1 MNINDSVYKREERAV
16 FALRSLYQSYGYS
29 KYKMSKFEEYDLYVR
44 NKDFL
49 VSDHIISFTD
59 TNGKLMALKPDVTL
73 SIIRNTKEVPGS
85 VQKLYYNENVYR
97 VSKGTQSFK
106 EIMQAGLECIGDIDD
121 YCLLE
126 VLMLAAESLKLIS
139 GRFVL
144 DISHLGVVSGVL
156 DSLNLSM
163 EGRRMVLKCIGDKN
177 FHGIMDVC
185 NKEEIPAGQVEF
197 LRLLVTSYGAPEEV
211 LPRLKAQIAEGMETG
226 TGIAATGPQTT
237 AAEVS
242 AALNSLEQLERI
254 VSALQSLGYGDQIRI
269 DFSVINDMKY
279 YNGIVFKGFVEG
291 IPAGILSGGQYDKLM
306 QQMGKK
312 AGAIGFAV
320 YLDLLERLTETS
332 RPYDVDALLLYDE
345 TSDLKT
351 VSDTVHFLTGSGKSV
366 LAGRSV
372 PENLKYKQLLK
383 LQEGRVEILE
393 NNA

>member
-1 MNINDSVYKREERAV
+1 MNSNTLPLNFNEKVI
-16 FALRSLYQSYGYS
+16 FALRSLYS
-29 KYKMSKFEEYDLYVR
+29 KCGFAQYKMSKFEEYDLYVR

-49 VSDHIISFTD
+49 VSDHIITFTD

-73 SIIRNTKEVPGS
+73 SIIRNTKDVPGS

-106 EIMQAGLECIGDIDD
+106 EIMQAGLECIGDIDE
-121 YCLLE
+121 YCLSE
-126 VLMLAAESLKLIS
+126 VLMLAAESLKVIS
-139 GRFVL
+139 DRFVL
-144 DISHLGVVSGVL
+144 DISHLGVVSGIL
-156 DSLNLSM
+156 NSLNLSM
-163 EGRRMVLKCIGDKN
+163 EGRRTVLKCIGDKN
-177 FHGIMDVC
+177 FHGILDIC
-185 NKEEIPAGQVEF
+185 NKEEIPAQQTEL
-197 LRLLVTSYGAPEEV
+197 LRRLVSSYGAPETV
-211 LPRLKAQIAEGMETG
+211 IPTLKAQLSAGQDIEKTSPA
-226 TGIAATGPQTT
+226 T
-237 AAEVS
+237 AAIE
-242 AALNSLEQLERI
+242 ALAQLERL
-254 VSALQSLGYGDQIRI
+254 VCALQSLGYGDQIRI

-279 YNGIVFKGFVEG
+279 YNGIVFKGFVNG
-291 IPAGILSGGQYDKLM
+291 IPSGILSGGQYDKLM

-320 YLDLLERLTETS
+320 YLDLLERLAETS

>member
-1 MNINDSVYKREERAV
+1 MNINDSVYKRDERAV

-49 VSDHIISFTD
+49 VSDHIITFTD

-73 SIIRNTKEVPGS
+73 SIIRNTKDVPGS

-106 EIMQAGLECIGDIDD
+106 EIMQAGLECIGDIDE
-121 YCLLE
+121 YCLSE
-126 VLMLAAESLKLIS
+126 VLMLAAESLKVIS
-139 GRFVL
+139 DRFVL
-144 DISHLGVVSGVL
+144 DISHLGVVSGIL
-156 DSLNLSM
+156 NSLNLSM
-163 EGRRMVLKCIGDKN
+163 EGRRTVLKCIGDKN
-177 FHGIMDVC
+177 FHGILDIC
-185 NKEEIPAGQVEF
+185 NKEEIPAQQTEL
-197 LRLLVTSYGAPEEV
+197 LRRLVSSYGAPETV
-211 LPRLKAQIAEGMETG
+211 IPTLKAQLSAGQDTEKTSP
-226 TGIAATGPQTT
+226 AT
-237 AAEVS
+237 AAIE
-242 AALNSLEQLERI
+242 ALAQLERL
-254 VSALQSLGYGDQIRI
+254 VCALQSLGYGDQIRI

-279 YNGIVFKGFVEG
+279 YNGIVFKGFVNG
-291 IPAGILSGGQYDKLM
+291 IPSGILSGGQYDKLM

-320 YLDLLERLTETS
+320 YLDLLERLAETS